1 MKASHWM
8 TSSWSEIEIESADS
22 VVNNMAKELHLHVQS
37 QTIPQRTIQGAPTT
51 VGAGWRAISW
61 TDHVSCAFN
70 GPISKQ
76 VLAFLIG
83 VAQMP
88 LFPE

>member
-22 VVNNMAKELHLHVQS
+22 VVNNMAKELHLHVRS
-37 QTIPQRTIQGAPTT
+37 QTIPQQMIQGAPT
-51 VGAGWRAISW
+51 GWRIGAE
-61 TDHVSCAFN
+61 AAEPLFN